1 MVDLRMRFRSS
12 LFVLA
17 VLAACLSPV
26 RGAAA
31 VHGWT
36 DPTTLRLVI
45 AGDPHG
51 FNPLYPT
58 NQEDDYLASLCFDL
72 LVTQDAAG
80 RLVPDLAAEVPT
92 VHNGGISADGK
103 TIRYALRHGVKWHD
117 GAPFTSADVAFTW
130 RAIMDARNAVPNR
143 HGYDH
148 VERVETPDPYT
159 VVFHLKEQYAPFV
172 RTVFAEADTT
182 YRVLPQHLLAREAS
196 LDRADFNTHPIGTGP
211 YKFVRWNRAQN
222 VEYEANPA
230 YFGGAPHIPKI
241 TVRIIPDF
249 TTSAIEVRAHHV
261 DLALLDSRGYTT
273 VLGADGVAGEL
284 IPVNGFGAYLLNEKH
299 PPLDDVRVRRAI
311 ARAVDRVGLARRVSL
326 GTALPGYADIPPALY
341 GGSAS
346 NDPNAYDP
354 AASRALLDAA
364 GWKPGPDG
372 IRARDGK
379 RLTLLMVDYAG
390 SPSVQNMDVQVQSM
404 LHAVGIEAQI
414 KDYAPATFF
423 AAASAGG
430 PLQGGSYDL
439 ALLGWLSGTD
449 LDNSVLFACASAPPH
464 GRNFENY
471 CSPEMEALQRE
482 ALGTYDDAKRRA
494 AYAKIEALIVRD
506 VPMAFV
512 NYPRLRVARNVDLRR
527 PEPNGVTLWWHV
539 NEWSFGP

>member
-1 MVDLRMRFRSS
+1 MRFRWS
-12 LFVLA
+12 LLVFA
-17 VLAACLSPV
+17 ALAACIVPA
-26 RGAAA
+26 RAAA
-31 VHGWT
+31 ALHPWT
-36 DPTTLRLVI
+36 DPTTLRLVVT
-45 AGDPHG
+45 ADPHG
-51 FNPLYPT
+51 FNPIYPT

-72 LVTQDAAG
+72 LITQDGAG

-92 VHNGGISADGK
+92 VRNGGISADGK
-103 TIRYALRHGVKWHD
+103 TIRYTLRHGVRWHD

-159 VVFHLKEQYAPFV
+159 VVFHLKELYAPFV

-182 YRVLPQHLLAREAS
+182 YRVLPQHLLDHDAS

-211 YKFVRWNRAQN
+211 YKFVRWDRGQS

-249 TTSAIEVRAHHV
+249 TTVAIELRTHHV
-261 DLALLDSRGYTT
+261 DLGLLDSNGFTGLR
-273 VLGADGVAGEL
+273 GADGLVGEL
-284 IPVNGFGAYLLNEKH
+284 IPVNGFAAYLINRNH
-299 PPLDDVRVRRAI
+299 APLDNVRVRRAI
-311 ARAVDRVGLARRVSL
+311 ARAIDRASLARRVSL
-326 GTALPGYADIPPALY
+326 GTVLPGYADIPPALY
-341 GGSAS
+341 GGSTR

-354 AASRALLDAA
+354 AAARALLDAA

-372 IRARDGK
+372 IRVRDGK
-379 RLTLLMVDYAG
+379 RLAVLMVDYAG

-404 LHAVGIEAQI
+404 LRAVGIDGTI
-414 KDYAPATFF
+414 KDYAAATFF

-430 PLQGGSYDL
+430 PLQGGNFDL

-449 LDNSVLFACASAPPH
+449 LDNEILFACASRPPH

-471 CSPEMEALQRE
+471 CSQEMDALQRE
-482 ALGTYDDAKRRA
+482 ALSTYDDAKRRA
-494 AYAKIEALIVRD
+494 AYAKIEALILRD

-512 NYPRLRVARNVDLRR
+512 NYPRLRVERNADLHR
-527 PEPNGVTLWWHV
+527 PEPNFVTLWWHIA
-539 NEWSFGP
+539 EWSFGP

>member
-1 MVDLRMRFRSS
+1 MPLRTRA
-12 LFVLA
+12 FVLML
-17 VLAACLSPV
+17 VLLAACIVPAS
-26 RGAAA
+26 GAAPL
-31 VHGWT
+31 HPWT
-36 DPTTLRLVI
+36 DPTTLRLVVT
-45 AGDPHG
+45 GDPHG
-51 FNPLYPT
+51 FNPIYPT

-72 LVTQDAAG
+72 LITQDGAG
-80 RLVPDLAAEVPT
+80 RLVPDLAVEVPT
-92 VHNGGISADGK
+92 VRNGGISADGK
-103 TIRYALRHGVKWHD
+103 TIRYALRHGVRWHD

-159 VVFHLKEQYAPFV
+159 VVFRLRELYAPFV

-182 YRVLPQHLLAREAS
+182 YRVLPQHLLDHDTS

-211 YKFVRWNRAQN
+211 YKFVRWDRAQS

-241 TVRIIPDF
+241 VVRILPDF
-249 TTSAIEVRAHHV
+249 TTRAIELRTHRLDLGLV
-261 DLALLDSRGYTT
+261 DANGFSLLR
-273 VLGADGVAGEL
+273 GADGVIGEL
-284 IPVNGFGAYLLNEKH
+284 VPINGFAAYLLNKNH

-311 ARAVDRVGLARRVSL
+311 ARAIDRVALARRVSL
-326 GTALPGYADIPPALY
+326 GTTLPGYADIPPALY
-341 GGSAS
+341 GGAAH

-372 IRARDGK
+372 IRVRDGK
-379 RLTLLMVDYAG
+379 RLAFIMADYTG
-390 SPSVQNMDVQVQSM
+390 SPSVQNMDVQVQS
-404 LHAVGIEAQI
+404 LLRAVGIEGQI
-414 KDYAPATFF
+414 KDYAAATFF
-423 AAASAGG
+423 APASAGG
-430 PLQGGSYDL
+430 PLASGNYDL
-439 ALLGWLSGTD
+439 AFYGWQAGTD
-449 LDNSVLFACASAPPH
+449 LDNSVLFACGSRAPH
-464 GRNFENY
+464 GRNYENY

-482 ALGTYDDAKRRA
+482 ALSTYDDAKRRA

-512 NYPRLRVARNVDLRR
+512 NYPRLRVERNVDLRR

-539 NEWSFGP
+539 AEWTFAP

>member
-1 MVDLRMRFRSS
+1 MRFRSIVVV
-12 LFVLA
+12 FA
-17 VLAACLSPV
+17 VLAACIVPA

-31 VHGWT
+31 LHPWT

-45 AGDPHG
+45 TADPHG
-51 FNPLYPT
+51 FNPIYPT

-72 LVTQDAAG
+72 LITQDGAG

-92 VHNGGISADGK
+92 VRNGGIAADGK
-103 TIRYALRHGVKWHD
+103 TIRYTLRHGVRWHD

-130 RAIMDARNAVPNR
+130 RAIMDAHNAVPNR

-148 VERVETPDPYT
+148 VERVDTPDPYT

-182 YRVLPQHLLAREAS
+182 YRVLPQHLLEHEAS

-211 YKFVRWNRAQN
+211 YKFVRWDRAQS
-222 VEYEANPA
+222 VEYEANPT

-249 TTSAIEVRAHHV
+249 TTIALELRTHHV
-261 DLALLDSRGYTT
+261 DMGLLDSNGFTGLR
-273 VLGADGVAGEL
+273 GADGLVGEL
-284 IPVNGFGAYLLNEKH
+284 IPVNGFAAYLINQNH
-299 PPLDDVRVRRAI
+299 APLDDVRVRRAV
-311 ARAVDRVGLARRVSL
+311 ARAIDRASLARRVSL

-341 GGSAS
+341 GGSTRH
-346 NDPNAYDP
+346 DPNAYDP
-354 AASRALLDAA
+354 AAARALLDSA

-372 IRARDGK
+372 IRVRDGK
-379 RLTLLMVDYAG
+379 RLAVLMVDYAG
-390 SPSVQNMDVQVQSM
+390 SSSVQNMDVQVQSM
-404 LHAVGIEAQI
+404 LRAVGIEGTI
-414 KDYAPATFF
+414 KDYAAATFF

-430 PLQGGSYDL
+430 PLESGNFDL
-439 ALLGWLSGTD
+439 ALLAWIAGTD
-449 LDNSVLFACASAPPH
+449 LDNAVLFACASRPPH

-471 CSPEMEALQRE
+471 CSQEMEALQRE
-482 ALGTYDDAKRRA
+482 ALSTYDDAKRRA
-494 AYAKIEALIVRD
+494 AYAKIEALILRD

-512 NYPRLRVARNVDLRR
+512 NYPRLRVERNADLRR
-527 PEPNGVTLWWHV
+527 PQPNGVTLWWHIA
-539 NEWSFGP
+539 EWSFGP